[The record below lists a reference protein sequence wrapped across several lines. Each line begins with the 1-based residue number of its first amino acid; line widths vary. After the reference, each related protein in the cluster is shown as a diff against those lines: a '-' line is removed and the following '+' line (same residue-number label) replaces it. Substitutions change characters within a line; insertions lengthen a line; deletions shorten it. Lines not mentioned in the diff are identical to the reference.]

1 MPSLPPTLTPQTPQI
16 VWDTTPFNDLE
27 WPSDGSQPFVL
38 STGDATG
45 YGQHGDYVF
54 GWKGDSLQRAMDG
67 GCFGASCT
75 GLKTQTVSEA
85 NKCGVPERVNE
96 DVDGCKCCPCSLFG
110 VSLVMWYLGFWDSV
124 LECRLWVELGVGVSD
139 AD

>member
-124 LECRLWVELGVGVSD
+124 LECRLWVEL
-139 AD
+139 